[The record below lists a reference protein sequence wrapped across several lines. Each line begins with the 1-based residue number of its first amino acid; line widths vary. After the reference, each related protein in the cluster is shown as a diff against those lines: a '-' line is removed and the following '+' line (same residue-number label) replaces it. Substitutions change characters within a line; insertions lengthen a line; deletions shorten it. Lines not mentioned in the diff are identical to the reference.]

1 MSDIKISLSI
11 DRRET
16 EKNIENVLK
25 KIKIDPIAVSLNID
39 TTQAQKALEKLSSSI
54 TLVSGYIAGINL
66 NPIIIELN
74 QVQKSAADAFGSLN
88 VGIESSI
95 QNISKLPTYVG
106 EKCAPL
112 LQAA

>member
-74 QVQKSAADAFGSLN
+74 QVQKSAADAL
-88 VGIESSI
+88 
-95 QNISKLPTYVG
+95 
-106 EKCAPL
+106 
-112 LQAA
+112 AA